1 LYPTLAAALNPCSAN
16 KRRIQESDLPIEIV
30 IASSMLAERQAS
42 YTNPKKQDNRAEAC
56 NSTANAAR

>member
-1 LYPTLAAALNPCSAN
+1 LYPIFSAILKALFCEQASDS
-16 KRRIQESDLPIEIV
+16 RIRPAIEIV